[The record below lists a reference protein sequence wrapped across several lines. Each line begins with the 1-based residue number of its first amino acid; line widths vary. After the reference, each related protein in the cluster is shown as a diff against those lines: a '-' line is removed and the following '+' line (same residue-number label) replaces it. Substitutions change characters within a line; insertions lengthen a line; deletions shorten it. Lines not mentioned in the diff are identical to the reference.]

1 MEDPQNFPLDQ
12 SKTELIAF
20 SLEPLICIPCESE
33 SIVAQPFLFATPRT
47 GAHQASL
54 SVEFSGK
61 NTGVGSHSLLQ
72 GIFLIEGS
80 NPGLLHYEQIRFF
93 NTEPPGKPLYSL
105 RR

>member
-72 GIFLIEGS
+72 GIFPIQGLNS
-80 NPGLLHYEQIRFF
+80 CLLHWQVGYQLSHQG
-93 NTEPPGKPLYSL
+93 NQALS
-105 RR
+105 